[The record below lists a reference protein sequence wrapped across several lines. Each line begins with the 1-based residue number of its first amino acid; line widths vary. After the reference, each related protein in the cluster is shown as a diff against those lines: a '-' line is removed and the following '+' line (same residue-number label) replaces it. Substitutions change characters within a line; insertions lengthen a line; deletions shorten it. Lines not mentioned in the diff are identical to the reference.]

1 MIRLE
6 LLIKPIVI
14 IDSKKKTFKKWEDAL
29 IFAFKKIMTSDDDN
43 MTVFASR
50 ETFKEL
56 QKIQKV
62 KIK

>member
-43 MTVFASR
+43 MVVVVSKR
-50 ETFKEL
+50 RFKEL